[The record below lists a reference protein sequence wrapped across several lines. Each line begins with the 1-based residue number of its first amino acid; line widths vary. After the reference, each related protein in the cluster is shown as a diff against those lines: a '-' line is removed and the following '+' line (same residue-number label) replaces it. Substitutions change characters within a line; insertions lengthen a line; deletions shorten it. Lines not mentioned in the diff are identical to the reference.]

1 MKPGTSLAVSGYLR
15 LCLPLQ
21 GVWVQSLV
29 RELRFHMP
37 QGMAKKI
44 KNKDKCYTTTPQKA
58 LKDSCHIPFVFLFSS
73 CCLEGRCDGWSP
85 GHHLRTW
92 GQRSSLMSWREPGSL
107 RILWSGIFIWNQ
119 DFCTR
124 KKVLPCSAPFILG
137 LC

>member
-44 KNKDKCYTTTPQKA
+44 KNKAKCYTETPQNA
-58 LKDSCHIPFVFLFSS
+58 LSPMPFVFVSF
-73 CCLEGRCDGWSP
+73 
-85 GHHLRTW
+85 
-92 GQRSSLMSWREPGSL
+92 
-107 RILWSGIFIWNQ
+107 
-119 DFCTR
+119 
-124 KKVLPCSAPFILG
+124 FIL
-137 LC
+137 LPRRQM